1 MPKLTKKVASYT
13 IEIVYADGAYN
24 VSVPA
29 LPGCFTWGKT
39 LPEAERYAKEA
50 IRGFITALQKQ
61 GKHVPVD
68 RSKIQLELRK
78 KVNVPV

>member
-39 LPEAERYAKEA
+39 LAEAERHAKEA
-50 IRGFITALQKQ
+50 IQCHVEGLQKQ
-61 GKHVPVD
+61 GKRVPVD
-68 RSKIQLELRK
+68 RTKAPLRLRK
-78 KVNVPV
+78 KITVPV